1 MSIIEIIVL
10 LVSIVCFFGWNELR
24 NNKIKN
30 DEKQYFVIGVL
41 LIVLFILLLYMGH
54 DTSQIDLDE

>member
-10 LVSIVCFFGWNELR
+10 LVSIVCFFEWNELR